1 MEQVTNAPSREANEA
16 NVRGNMAT
24 HVGSFCNEIIN
35 PIKPPMKEHYCA
47 PQSAVCNDDHWPYV
61 HVYNVTVLKLFAINL
76 SFHLF
81 WVFLVFWFSGYLKKK
96 CANVNTENGKQGLN
110 FVNFLLVADYL

>member
-35 PIKPPMKEHYCA
+35 PIKPPMKAHYCA

-61 HVYNVTVLKLFAINL
+61 DVHNVTVLKLFAINL
-76 SFHLF
+76 SFICSGF
-81 WVFLVFWFSGYLKKK
+81 FWFSGYLKK
-96 CANVNTENGKQGLN
+96 NVLM
-110 FVNFLLVADYL
+110 